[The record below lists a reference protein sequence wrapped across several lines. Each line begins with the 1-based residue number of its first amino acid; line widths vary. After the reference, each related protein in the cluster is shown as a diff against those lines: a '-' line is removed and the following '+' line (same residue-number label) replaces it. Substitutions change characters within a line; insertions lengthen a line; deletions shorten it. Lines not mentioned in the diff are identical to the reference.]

1 MLFQAPGSSAPAVGD
16 WSQIAYFKSDEKHS
30 NGVTF
35 LNNRG
40 GQGSGVWDTKFGNSL
55 SYASADSKTGVA
67 SPELFSGNLGSGLD
81 EIAIFSDVACEKSGD
96 CGYSRPGAVAYKGF
110 AGAQKAFFFEF
121 QMPNDGTS
129 GWNQNMPAIW
139 ALNAKVPRTQQ
150 YGACSCWDSG
160 CGEFDI
166 FEVLDPGNIR

>member
-1 MLFQAPGSSAPAVGD
+1 M
-16 WSQIAYFKSDEKHS
+16 
-30 NGVTF
+30 
-35 LNNRG
+35 
-40 GQGSGVWDTKFGNSL
+40 KFGNSL
-55 SYASADSKTGVA
+55 SYASADSKTGAA
-67 SPELFSGNLGSGLD
+67 SPEVFSGKLGSGLD
-81 EIAIFSDVACEKSGD
+81 EIAIFSDITCEKSGD

-121 QMPNDGTS
+121 QMPDDGTS

-166 FEVLDPGNIR
+166 FEVLDPGNTR